1 MKATRCTRGSPVSP
15 VLVAVLLTLALGA
28 VLTPSAYAQVGPP
41 GDFDVL
47 GRLQELLNHLPQGI
61 SDSLRGMLGEL
72 LPAVWDELKPDLPGL
87 FARGFLM
94 LLGMFAQWWMA
105 GLDPHVAGDA
115 VRDSLLVQTPAAWT
129 YSNPDVQQMQG
140 EVKLL
145 AAAILVPAVSLGALG
160 VYLSLTDPQT
170 VLRGAIVSVFGVF
183 AAEHIGRWLLDF
195 GNAACVVLLGGGRGL
210 PGWDAMKATADAAA
224 APTAT
229 QSAITAGA
237 AVLVYGL
244 ASALMLAVDVAHL
257 AGTVA
262 LYVFLP
268 LAAACYALPFL
279 QRFARAALMA
289 MAVAAVVKAP
299 AVVVLRVGAALLG
312 GASGS
317 VTDSAGVVFA
327 VFVAWGVA
335 GIYGAFLAKGALFAG
350 AGLLSEGR
358 QAVRTVSAAAR
369 EPRHVIE
376 YRRERDARRAMEGQ
390 GGGAAV
396 AGSPPTMLTH
406 AHTHGHLLHRGAGA
420 PAAPPGATS
429 TTPQTKP

>member
-1 MKATRCTRGSPVSP
+1 
-15 VLVAVLLTLALGA
+15 
-28 VLTPSAYAQVGPP
+28 
-41 GDFDVL
+41 
-47 GRLQELLNHLPQGI
+47 
-61 SDSLRGMLGEL
+61 
-72 LPAVWDELKPDLPGL
+72 
-87 FARGFLM
+87 
-94 LLGMFAQWWMA
+94 
-105 GLDPHVAGDA
+105 
-115 VRDSLLVQTPAAWT
+115 
-129 YSNPDVQQMQG
+129 
-140 EVKLL
+140 
-145 AAAILVPAVSLGALG
+145 
-160 VYLSLTDPQT
+160 
-170 VLRGAIVSVFGVF
+170 
-183 AAEHIGRWLLDF
+183 
-195 GNAACVVLLGGGRGL
+195 
-210 PGWDAMKATADAAA
+210 MKATADAAA

-257 AGTVA
+257 AGAVA

-317 VTDSAGVVFA
+317 VTDAAGVVFA
-327 VFVAWGVA
+327 VLVAWGVA

-358 QAVRTVSAAAR
+358 QAVRAVSAAAR
-369 EPRHVIE
+369 DPRHVVA
-376 YRRERDARRAMEGQ
+376 YRRERDTRRALQGQ
-390 GGGAAV
+390 GGGEARV
-396 AGSPPTMLTH
+396 ASSPTMLTH

-420 PAAPPGATS
+420 PTG
-429 TTPQTKP
+429 TPVSASPTQQAKP